1 MFSVLKK
8 ISDFAGTR
16 RGLLK
21 KSMAVAFLGA
31 VFAALQFAALML
43 TLDILVGGVDLRIW
57 PVIGVMMVSVVGR
70 AACSYWST
78 NAETET
84 GYFMVAE
91 KRIHIGDRLRYI
103 PMGYFNDNSL
113 GNITAVVTTTLS
125 DVENNAARCL
135 VSVIGGFLNTLGLC
149 LGLTVADWRLGLLAI
164 VGILAYLGVTELS
177 QRAMLK
183 TGPARQHAQMNLVE
197 AVLEYIQGMS
207 VVKSYGLDK
216 DSGQAVQRTVD
227 ESCDKALSLEK
238 SVIPWMGLR
247 QVVVRVFSV
256 AIAVCALAFYSG
268 GTLSL
273 ARCLLMLVASFM
285 LYAEL
290 ESAGN
295 MADNLQMLGASMDKA
310 NSIDDTPVMDIDGA
324 ELTTAD
330 ASVEFQDV
338 SFAYGDRTI
347 LDHVSLTVP
356 SGSTTAVVG
365 PSGGGKTTLCNLIAR
380 FWDVQSGKITVGG
393 YDVREYKLDSLMKNI
408 SMVFQSVYLFNDT
421 VENNIKFGRPD
432 ATHEQVVAAARAACC
447 HDFIM
452 ALPDGYD
459 TVLGEGGGSL
469 SGGEKQRISIARAM
483 LKDAPI
489 VILDEAT
496 ASVDP
501 ENEAELQAAISALT
515 RGKTLIMIAHR
526 LNTVRNA
533 DQILVLSGGH
543 IVQRGTAM
551 RTKSWTGKGQ
561 ECTHT
566 RNGCEQSKHTSH
578 PDIKRTRR
586 SRSWD
591 THLTRRCVAG
601 IGNIRKVEICT
612 GISSGRLCIHRSK
625 RRRRWPT
632 IMPMGATIRKPLRPW
647 DMSTG
652 IVCGNGCWKRGRRR
666 DRLVCRGE
674 MS

>member
-43 TLDILVGGVDLRIW
+43 TLDILVGGADLRIW
-57 PVIGVMMVSVVGR
+57 PVIGVMVVSVVGR

-164 VGILAYLGVTELS
+164 AGILAYLGVTELS

-238 SVIPWMGLR
+238 SVVPWMGLR

-324 ELTTAD
+324 ELTPAD
-330 ASVEFQDV
+330 TSVEFQDV

-356 SGSTTAVVG
+356 SGSITAVVG

-496 ASVDP
+496 ASVDQ

-543 IVQRGTAM
+543 IVQRGTH
-551 RTKSWTGKGQ
+551 Q
-561 ECTHT
+561 ELMAQGGLYADFVGV
-566 RNGCEQSKHTSH
+566 RQEALRWKL
-578 PDIKRTRR
+578 
-586 SRSWD
+586 D
-591 THLTRRCVAG
+591 T
-601 IGNIRKVEICT
+601 
-612 GISSGRLCIHRSK
+612 
-625 RRRRWPT
+625 
-632 IMPMGATIRKPLRPW
+632 
-647 DMSTG
+647 
-652 IVCGNGCWKRGRRR
+652 
-666 DRLVCRGE
+666 
-674 MS
+674 

>member
-43 TLDILVGGVDLRIW
+43 TLDILVGGADLRIW
-57 PVIGVMMVSVVGR
+57 PVIGVMVVSVVGR

-149 LGLTVADWRLGLLAI
+149 LGLTVAEWRLGLLAI

-356 SGSTTAVVG
+356 SGSITAVVG

-533 DQILVLSGGH
+533 NQILVLSGGH
-543 IVQRGTAM
+543 IVQRGTH
-551 RTKSWTGKGQ
+551 Q
-561 ECTHT
+561 ELMAQGGLYADFVGV
-566 RNGCEQSKHTSH
+566 RQEALRWKL
-578 PDIKRTRR
+578 
-586 SRSWD
+586 D
-591 THLTRRCVAG
+591 T
-601 IGNIRKVEICT
+601 
-612 GISSGRLCIHRSK
+612 
-625 RRRRWPT
+625 
-632 IMPMGATIRKPLRPW
+632 
-647 DMSTG
+647 
-652 IVCGNGCWKRGRRR
+652 
-666 DRLVCRGE
+666 
-674 MS
+674 

>member
-149 LGLTVADWRLGLLAI
+149 LGLTVAEWRLGLLAI

-356 SGSTTAVVG
+356 SGSITAVVG

-380 FWDVQSGKITVGG
+380 FWDVQGGKITVGG
-393 YDVREYKLDSLMKNI
+393 HDVREYKLDSLMKNI

-543 IVQRGTAM
+543 IVQRGTH
-551 RTKSWTGKGQ
+551 Q
-561 ECTHT
+561 ELMAQGGLYADFVGV
-566 RNGCEQSKHTSH
+566 RQEALRWKL
-578 PDIKRTRR
+578 
-586 SRSWD
+586 D
-591 THLTRRCVAG
+591 T
-601 IGNIRKVEICT
+601 
-612 GISSGRLCIHRSK
+612 
-625 RRRRWPT
+625 
-632 IMPMGATIRKPLRPW
+632 
-647 DMSTG
+647 
-652 IVCGNGCWKRGRRR
+652 
-666 DRLVCRGE
+666 
-674 MS
+674 

>member
-43 TLDILVGGVDLRIW
+43 TLDILVGGADLRIW
-57 PVIGVMMVSVVGR
+57 PVIGVMVVSVVGR

-164 VGILAYLGVTELS
+164 AGILAYLGVTELS

-238 SVIPWMGLR
+238 SVVPWMGLR

-324 ELTTAD
+324 ELTPAD
-330 ASVEFQDV
+330 TSVEFQDV

-356 SGSTTAVVG
+356 SGSITAVVG

-533 DQILVLSGGH
+533 NQILVLSGGR
-543 IVQRGTAM
+543 IVQRGTH
-551 RTKSWTGKGQ
+551 Q
-561 ECTHT
+561 ELMAQGGLYADFVGV
-566 RNGCEQSKHTSH
+566 RQEALRWKL
-578 PDIKRTRR
+578 
-586 SRSWD
+586 D
-591 THLTRRCVAG
+591 T
-601 IGNIRKVEICT
+601 
-612 GISSGRLCIHRSK
+612 
-625 RRRRWPT
+625 
-632 IMPMGATIRKPLRPW
+632 
-647 DMSTG
+647 
-652 IVCGNGCWKRGRRR
+652 
-666 DRLVCRGE
+666 
-674 MS
+674 

>member
-43 TLDILVGGVDLRIW
+43 TLDILVGGADLHIW
-57 PVIGVMMVSVVGR
+57 PVIGMMVVSVVGR

-164 VGILAYLGVTELS
+164 AGILAYLGVTELS

-238 SVIPWMGLR
+238 SVVPWMGLR

-256 AIAVCALAFYSG
+256 AIAVCAMAFYSG

-324 ELTTAD
+324 ELTPAD
-330 ASVEFQDV
+330 TSVEFQDV

-356 SGSTTAVVG
+356 SGSITAVVG

-543 IVQRGTAM
+543 IVQRGTH
-551 RTKSWTGKGQ
+551 Q
-561 ECTHT
+561 ELMAQGGLYADFVGV
-566 RNGCEQSKHTSH
+566 RQEALRWKL
-578 PDIKRTRR
+578 
-586 SRSWD
+586 D
-591 THLTRRCVAG
+591 T
-601 IGNIRKVEICT
+601 
-612 GISSGRLCIHRSK
+612 
-625 RRRRWPT
+625 
-632 IMPMGATIRKPLRPW
+632 
-647 DMSTG
+647 
-652 IVCGNGCWKRGRRR
+652 
-666 DRLVCRGE
+666 
-674 MS
+674 

>member
-43 TLDILVGGVDLRIW
+43 TLDILVGGADLRIW
-57 PVIGVMMVSVVGR
+57 PVIGVMVVSVVGR

-164 VGILAYLGVTELS
+164 AGILAYLGVTELA

-238 SVIPWMGLR
+238 SVVPWMGLR

-324 ELTTAD
+324 ELTPAD
-330 ASVEFQDV
+330 TSVEFQDV

-356 SGSTTAVVG
+356 SGSITAVVG

-515 RGKTLIMIAHR
+515 RGKTLIMSAHR

-543 IVQRGTAM
+543 IVQRGTH
-551 RTKSWTGKGQ
+551 Q
-561 ECTHT
+561 ELMAQGGLYADFVGV
-566 RNGCEQSKHTSH
+566 RQEALRWKL
-578 PDIKRTRR
+578 
-586 SRSWD
+586 D
-591 THLTRRCVAG
+591 T
-601 IGNIRKVEICT
+601 
-612 GISSGRLCIHRSK
+612 
-625 RRRRWPT
+625 
-632 IMPMGATIRKPLRPW
+632 
-647 DMSTG
+647 
-652 IVCGNGCWKRGRRR
+652 
-666 DRLVCRGE
+666 
-674 MS
+674 

>member
-43 TLDILVGGVDLRIW
+43 TLDILVGGADLRIW
-57 PVIGVMMVSVVGR
+57 PVIGVMVVSVVGR

-164 VGILAYLGVTELS
+164 AGILAYLGVTELS

-238 SVIPWMGLR
+238 SVVPWMGLR

-324 ELTTAD
+324 ELTPAD
-330 ASVEFQDV
+330 TSVEFQDV

-356 SGSTTAVVG
+356 SGSITAVVG

-515 RGKTLIMIAHR
+515 RGKTLIVIAHR

-543 IVQRGTAM
+543 IVQRGTH
-551 RTKSWTGKGQ
+551 Q
-561 ECTHT
+561 ELMAQGGLYADFVGV
-566 RNGCEQSKHTSH
+566 RQEALRWKL
-578 PDIKRTRR
+578 
-586 SRSWD
+586 D
-591 THLTRRCVAG
+591 T
-601 IGNIRKVEICT
+601 
-612 GISSGRLCIHRSK
+612 
-625 RRRRWPT
+625 
-632 IMPMGATIRKPLRPW
+632 
-647 DMSTG
+647 
-652 IVCGNGCWKRGRRR
+652 
-666 DRLVCRGE
+666 
-674 MS
+674 

>member
-43 TLDILVGGVDLRIW
+43 TLDILVGGADLRIW
-57 PVIGVMMVSVVGR
+57 PVIGVMVVSVVGR

-164 VGILAYLGVTELS
+164 AGILAYLGVTELS

-238 SVIPWMGLR
+238 SVVPWMGLR

-324 ELTTAD
+324 ELTPAD
-330 ASVEFQDV
+330 TSVEFQDV

-356 SGSTTAVVG
+356 SGSITAVVG

-469 SGGEKQRISIARAM
+469 SGGEKQRISIARAV

-543 IVQRGTAM
+543 IVQRGTH
-551 RTKSWTGKGQ
+551 Q
-561 ECTHT
+561 ELMAQGGLYADFVGV
-566 RNGCEQSKHTSH
+566 RQEALRWKL
-578 PDIKRTRR
+578 
-586 SRSWD
+586 D
-591 THLTRRCVAG
+591 T
-601 IGNIRKVEICT
+601 
-612 GISSGRLCIHRSK
+612 
-625 RRRRWPT
+625 
-632 IMPMGATIRKPLRPW
+632 
-647 DMSTG
+647 
-652 IVCGNGCWKRGRRR
+652 
-666 DRLVCRGE
+666 
-674 MS
+674 

>member
-43 TLDILVGGVDLRIW
+43 TLDILVGGADLRIW
-57 PVIGVMMVSVVGR
+57 PVIGVMVVSVVGR

-164 VGILAYLGVTELS
+164 AGILAYLGVTELS

-238 SVIPWMGLR
+238 SVVPWMGLR

-324 ELTTAD
+324 ELTPAD
-330 ASVEFQDV
+330 TSVEFQDV

-356 SGSTTAVVG
+356 SGSITAVVG

-380 FWDVQSGKITVGG
+380 FWDVQIGKITVGG

-543 IVQRGTAM
+543 IVQRGTH
-551 RTKSWTGKGQ
+551 Q
-561 ECTHT
+561 ELMAQGGLYADFVGV
-566 RNGCEQSKHTSH
+566 RQEALRWKL
-578 PDIKRTRR
+578 
-586 SRSWD
+586 D
-591 THLTRRCVAG
+591 T
-601 IGNIRKVEICT
+601 
-612 GISSGRLCIHRSK
+612 
-625 RRRRWPT
+625 
-632 IMPMGATIRKPLRPW
+632 
-647 DMSTG
+647 
-652 IVCGNGCWKRGRRR
+652 
-666 DRLVCRGE
+666 
-674 MS
+674 

>member
-43 TLDILVGGVDLRIW
+43 TLDILVGGADLRIW
-57 PVIGVMMVSVVGR
+57 PVIGVMVVSVVGR

-164 VGILAYLGVTELS
+164 AGILAYLGVTELS

-238 SVIPWMGLR
+238 SVVPWMGLR

-324 ELTTAD
+324 ELTPAD
-330 ASVEFQDV
+330 TSVEFQDV

-356 SGSTTAVVG
+356 SGSITAVVG

-515 RGKTLIMIAHR
+515 KGKTLIMIAHR

-533 DQILVLSGGH
+533 NQILVLSGGH
-543 IVQRGTAM
+543 IVQRGTH
-551 RTKSWTGKGQ
+551 Q
-561 ECTHT
+561 ELMAQGGLYADFVGV
-566 RNGCEQSKHTSH
+566 RQEALRWKL
-578 PDIKRTRR
+578 
-586 SRSWD
+586 D
-591 THLTRRCVAG
+591 T
-601 IGNIRKVEICT
+601 
-612 GISSGRLCIHRSK
+612 
-625 RRRRWPT
+625 
-632 IMPMGATIRKPLRPW
+632 
-647 DMSTG
+647 
-652 IVCGNGCWKRGRRR
+652 
-666 DRLVCRGE
+666 
-674 MS
+674 

>member
-43 TLDILVGGVDLRIW
+43 TLDILVGGADLRIW
-57 PVIGVMMVSVVGR
+57 PVIGVMVVSVVGR

-78 NAETET
+78 NAETER

-164 VGILAYLGVTELS
+164 AGILAYLGVTELS

-183 TGPARQHAQMNLVE
+183 TGPARQHAQMSLVE

-238 SVIPWMGLR
+238 SVVPWMGLR

-324 ELTTAD
+324 ELTPAD
-330 ASVEFQDV
+330 TSVEFQDV

-356 SGSTTAVVG
+356 SGSITAVVG

-543 IVQRGTAM
+543 IVQRGTH
-551 RTKSWTGKGQ
+551 Q
-561 ECTHT
+561 ELMAQGGLYADFVGV
-566 RNGCEQSKHTSH
+566 RQEALRWKL
-578 PDIKRTRR
+578 
-586 SRSWD
+586 D
-591 THLTRRCVAG
+591 T
-601 IGNIRKVEICT
+601 
-612 GISSGRLCIHRSK
+612 
-625 RRRRWPT
+625 
-632 IMPMGATIRKPLRPW
+632 
-647 DMSTG
+647 
-652 IVCGNGCWKRGRRR
+652 
-666 DRLVCRGE
+666 
-674 MS
+674 

>member
-8 ISDFAGTR
+8 ISDFAGIR

-43 TLDILVGGVDLRIW
+43 TLDILVGGADLRIW
-57 PVIGVMMVSVVGR
+57 PVIGVMVVSVVGR

-164 VGILAYLGVTELS
+164 AGILAYLGVTELS

-238 SVIPWMGLR
+238 SVVPWMGLR

-324 ELTTAD
+324 ELTPAD
-330 ASVEFQDV
+330 TSVEFQDV

-356 SGSTTAVVG
+356 SGSITAVVG

-393 YDVREYKLDSLMKNI
+393 HDVREYKLDSLMKNI

-489 VILDEAT
+489 VILDEVT

-543 IVQRGTAM
+543 IVQRGTH
-551 RTKSWTGKGQ
+551 Q
-561 ECTHT
+561 ELMAQGGLYADFVGV
-566 RNGCEQSKHTSH
+566 RQEALRWKL
-578 PDIKRTRR
+578 
-586 SRSWD
+586 D
-591 THLTRRCVAG
+591 T
-601 IGNIRKVEICT
+601 
-612 GISSGRLCIHRSK
+612 
-625 RRRRWPT
+625 
-632 IMPMGATIRKPLRPW
+632 
-647 DMSTG
+647 
-652 IVCGNGCWKRGRRR
+652 
-666 DRLVCRGE
+666 
-674 MS
+674 

>member
-238 SVIPWMGLR
+238 SVVPWMGLR
-247 QVVVRVFSV
+247 QVVVRVLSV

-324 ELTTAD
+324 ELTPAD
-330 ASVEFQDV
+330 TSVEFQDV

-356 SGSTTAVVG
+356 SGSITAVVG

-543 IVQRGTAM
+543 IVQRGTH
-551 RTKSWTGKGQ
+551 Q
-561 ECTHT
+561 ELMAQGGLYADFVGV
-566 RNGCEQSKHTSH
+566 RQEALRWKL
-578 PDIKRTRR
+578 
-586 SRSWD
+586 D
-591 THLTRRCVAG
+591 T
-601 IGNIRKVEICT
+601 
-612 GISSGRLCIHRSK
+612 
-625 RRRRWPT
+625 
-632 IMPMGATIRKPLRPW
+632 
-647 DMSTG
+647 
-652 IVCGNGCWKRGRRR
+652 
-666 DRLVCRGE
+666 
-674 MS
+674 

>member
-43 TLDILVGGVDLRIW
+43 TLDILVGGADLRIW
-57 PVIGVMMVSVVGR
+57 PVIGVMVVSVVGR

-164 VGILAYLGVTELS
+164 AGILAYLGVTELS

-238 SVIPWMGLR
+238 SVVPWMGLR

-324 ELTTAD
+324 ELTPAD
-330 ASVEFQDV
+330 TSVEFQDV
-338 SFAYGDRTI
+338 SFASGDRTI

-356 SGSTTAVVG
+356 SGSITAVVG

-543 IVQRGTAM
+543 IVQRGTH
-551 RTKSWTGKGQ
+551 Q
-561 ECTHT
+561 EL
-566 RNGCEQSKHTSH
+566 RAQGGLYADFVGVRQEALRWKL
-578 PDIKRTRR
+578 
-586 SRSWD
+586 D
-591 THLTRRCVAG
+591 T
-601 IGNIRKVEICT
+601 
-612 GISSGRLCIHRSK
+612 
-625 RRRRWPT
+625 
-632 IMPMGATIRKPLRPW
+632 
-647 DMSTG
+647 
-652 IVCGNGCWKRGRRR
+652 
-666 DRLVCRGE
+666 
-674 MS
+674 

>member
-43 TLDILVGGVDLRIW
+43 TLDILVGGADLRIW
-57 PVIGVMMVSVVGR
+57 PVIGVMVVSVVGR

-164 VGILAYLGVTELS
+164 AGILAFLGVTELS

-238 SVIPWMGLR
+238 SVVPWMGLR

-324 ELTTAD
+324 ELTPAD
-330 ASVEFQDV
+330 TSVEFQDV

-356 SGSTTAVVG
+356 SGSITAVVG

-543 IVQRGTAM
+543 IVQRGTH
-551 RTKSWTGKGQ
+551 Q
-561 ECTHT
+561 ELMAQGGLYADFVGV
-566 RNGCEQSKHTSH
+566 RQEALRWKL
-578 PDIKRTRR
+578 
-586 SRSWD
+586 D
-591 THLTRRCVAG
+591 T
-601 IGNIRKVEICT
+601 
-612 GISSGRLCIHRSK
+612 
-625 RRRRWPT
+625 
-632 IMPMGATIRKPLRPW
+632 
-647 DMSTG
+647 
-652 IVCGNGCWKRGRRR
+652 
-666 DRLVCRGE
+666 
-674 MS
+674 

>member
-43 TLDILVGGVDLRIW
+43 TLDILVGGADLRIW
-57 PVIGVMMVSVVGR
+57 PVIGVMVVSVVGR

-149 LGLTVADWRLGLLAI
+149 LGLTVAEWRLGLLAI

-238 SVIPWMGLR
+238 SVVPWMGLR

-324 ELTTAD
+324 ELTPAD
-330 ASVEFQDV
+330 TSVEFQDV

-356 SGSTTAVVG
+356 SGSITAVVG

-543 IVQRGTAM
+543 IVQRGTH
-551 RTKSWTGKGQ
+551 Q
-561 ECTHT
+561 ELMAQGGLYADFVGV
-566 RNGCEQSKHTSH
+566 RQEALRWKL
-578 PDIKRTRR
+578 
-586 SRSWD
+586 D
-591 THLTRRCVAG
+591 T
-601 IGNIRKVEICT
+601 
-612 GISSGRLCIHRSK
+612 
-625 RRRRWPT
+625 
-632 IMPMGATIRKPLRPW
+632 
-647 DMSTG
+647 
-652 IVCGNGCWKRGRRR
+652 
-666 DRLVCRGE
+666 
-674 MS
+674 

>member
-43 TLDILVGGVDLRIW
+43 TLDILVGGADLRIW
-57 PVIGVMMVSVVGR
+57 PVIGVMVVSVVGR

-164 VGILAYLGVTELS
+164 AGILAYLGVTELS

-227 ESCDKALSLEK
+227 EGCDKALSLEK
-238 SVIPWMGLR
+238 SVVPWMGLR

-324 ELTTAD
+324 ELTPAD
-330 ASVEFQDV
+330 TSVEFQDV

-356 SGSTTAVVG
+356 SGSITAVVG

-543 IVQRGTAM
+543 IVQRGTH
-551 RTKSWTGKGQ
+551 Q
-561 ECTHT
+561 ELMAQGGLYADFVGV
-566 RNGCEQSKHTSH
+566 RQEALRWKL
-578 PDIKRTRR
+578 
-586 SRSWD
+586 D
-591 THLTRRCVAG
+591 T
-601 IGNIRKVEICT
+601 
-612 GISSGRLCIHRSK
+612 
-625 RRRRWPT
+625 
-632 IMPMGATIRKPLRPW
+632 
-647 DMSTG
+647 
-652 IVCGNGCWKRGRRR
+652 
-666 DRLVCRGE
+666 
-674 MS
+674 

>member
-43 TLDILVGGVDLRIW
+43 TLDILVGGADLRIW
-57 PVIGVMMVSVVGR
+57 PVIGVMVVSVVGR

-149 LGLTVADWRLGLLAI
+149 LGLTVAEWRLGLLAI
-164 VGILAYLGVTELS
+164 VGILAYLGVTALS
-177 QRAMLK
+177 QRGMLK

-238 SVIPWMGLR
+238 SVVPWMGLR

-310 NSIDDTPVMDIDGA
+310 NSIDDPLVMDVEGA
-324 ELTTAD
+324 ELRPAD
-330 ASVEFQDV
+330 TSVEFQDV

-347 LDHVSLTVP
+347 LAHVSLTVP
-356 SGSTTAVVG
+356 SGSITAVVG

-469 SGGEKQRISIARAM
+469 PGGEKQRIFIARAM

-489 VILDEAT
+489 VILDEVT

-533 DQILVLSGGH
+533 NQILVLSGGH
-543 IVQRGTAM
+543 IVQRGTH
-551 RTKSWTGKGQ
+551 Q
-561 ECTHT
+561 ELMAQGGLYADFVGV
-566 RNGCEQSKHTSH
+566 RQEALRWKL
-578 PDIKRTRR
+578 
-586 SRSWD
+586 D
-591 THLTRRCVAG
+591 T
-601 IGNIRKVEICT
+601 
-612 GISSGRLCIHRSK
+612 
-625 RRRRWPT
+625 
-632 IMPMGATIRKPLRPW
+632 
-647 DMSTG
+647 
-652 IVCGNGCWKRGRRR
+652 
-666 DRLVCRGE
+666 
-674 MS
+674 

>member
-43 TLDILVGGVDLRIW
+43 TLDILVGGADLRIW
-57 PVIGVMMVSVVGR
+57 PVIGVMVVSVVGR

-149 LGLTVADWRLGLLAI
+149 LGLTVADWGLGLLAI
-164 VGILAYLGVTELS
+164 AGILAYLGVTDLS

-238 SVIPWMGLR
+238 SVVPWMGLR

-324 ELTTAD
+324 ELTPAD
-330 ASVEFQDV
+330 TSVEFQDV

-356 SGSTTAVVG
+356 SGSITAVVG

-543 IVQRGTAM
+543 IVQRGTH
-551 RTKSWTGKGQ
+551 Q
-561 ECTHT
+561 ELMAQGGLYADFVGV
-566 RNGCEQSKHTSH
+566 RQEALRWKL
-578 PDIKRTRR
+578 
-586 SRSWD
+586 D
-591 THLTRRCVAG
+591 T
-601 IGNIRKVEICT
+601 
-612 GISSGRLCIHRSK
+612 
-625 RRRRWPT
+625 
-632 IMPMGATIRKPLRPW
+632 
-647 DMSTG
+647 
-652 IVCGNGCWKRGRRR
+652 
-666 DRLVCRGE
+666 
-674 MS
+674 

>member
-43 TLDILVGGVDLRIW
+43 TLDILVGGADLRIW
-57 PVIGVMMVSVVGR
+57 PVIGVMVVSVVGR

-164 VGILAYLGVTELS
+164 AGILAYLGVTELS

-216 DSGQAVQRTVD
+216 DSGQTVQRTVD

-238 SVIPWMGLR
+238 SVVPWMGLR

-324 ELTTAD
+324 ELTPAD
-330 ASVEFQDV
+330 TSVEFQDV
-338 SFAYGDRTI
+338 SLAYGDRTI

-356 SGSTTAVVG
+356 SGSITAVVG

-432 ATHEQVVAAARAACC
+432 ATHEQVVATARAACC

-543 IVQRGTAM
+543 IVQRGTH
-551 RTKSWTGKGQ
+551 Q
-561 ECTHT
+561 ELMAQGGLYADFVGV
-566 RNGCEQSKHTSH
+566 RQEALRWKL
-578 PDIKRTRR
+578 
-586 SRSWD
+586 D
-591 THLTRRCVAG
+591 T
-601 IGNIRKVEICT
+601 
-612 GISSGRLCIHRSK
+612 
-625 RRRRWPT
+625 
-632 IMPMGATIRKPLRPW
+632 
-647 DMSTG
+647 
-652 IVCGNGCWKRGRRR
+652 
-666 DRLVCRGE
+666 
-674 MS
+674 

>member
-31 VFAALQFAALML
+31 VFAARQFAALML
-43 TLDILVGGVDLRIW
+43 TLDILVGGADLRIW
-57 PVIGVMMVSVVGR
+57 PVIGVMVVSVVGR

-164 VGILAYLGVTELS
+164 AGILAYLGVTELS

-238 SVIPWMGLR
+238 SVVPWMGLR

-324 ELTTAD
+324 ELTPAD
-330 ASVEFQDV
+330 TSVEFQDV

-356 SGSTTAVVG
+356 SGSITAVVG

-543 IVQRGTAM
+543 IVQRGTH
-551 RTKSWTGKGQ
+551 Q
-561 ECTHT
+561 ELMAQGGLYADFVGV
-566 RNGCEQSKHTSH
+566 RQEALRWKL
-578 PDIKRTRR
+578 
-586 SRSWD
+586 D
-591 THLTRRCVAG
+591 T
-601 IGNIRKVEICT
+601 
-612 GISSGRLCIHRSK
+612 
-625 RRRRWPT
+625 
-632 IMPMGATIRKPLRPW
+632 
-647 DMSTG
+647 
-652 IVCGNGCWKRGRRR
+652 
-666 DRLVCRGE
+666 
-674 MS
+674 

>member
-43 TLDILVGGVDLRIW
+43 TLDILVGGADLRIW
-57 PVIGVMMVSVVGR
+57 PVIGVIVVSVVGR

-164 VGILAYLGVTELS
+164 AGILAYLGVTELS

-238 SVIPWMGLR
+238 SVVPWMGLR

-324 ELTTAD
+324 ELTPAD
-330 ASVEFQDV
+330 TSVEFQDV

-356 SGSTTAVVG
+356 SGSITAVVG

-543 IVQRGTAM
+543 IVQRGTH
-551 RTKSWTGKGQ
+551 Q
-561 ECTHT
+561 ELMAQGGLYADFVGV
-566 RNGCEQSKHTSH
+566 RQEALRWKL
-578 PDIKRTRR
+578 
-586 SRSWD
+586 D
-591 THLTRRCVAG
+591 T
-601 IGNIRKVEICT
+601 
-612 GISSGRLCIHRSK
+612 
-625 RRRRWPT
+625 
-632 IMPMGATIRKPLRPW
+632 
-647 DMSTG
+647 
-652 IVCGNGCWKRGRRR
+652 
-666 DRLVCRGE
+666 
-674 MS
+674 

>member
-43 TLDILVGGVDLRIW
+43 TLDILVGGADLRIW
-57 PVIGVMMVSVVGR
+57 PVIGVMVVSVVGR

-324 ELTTAD
+324 ELTPAD
-330 ASVEFQDV
+330 TSVEFQDV

-356 SGSTTAVVG
+356 SGSITAVVG

-543 IVQRGTAM
+543 IVQRGTH
-551 RTKSWTGKGQ
+551 Q
-561 ECTHT
+561 ELMAQGGLYADFVGV
-566 RNGCEQSKHTSH
+566 RQEALRWKL
-578 PDIKRTRR
+578 
-586 SRSWD
+586 D
-591 THLTRRCVAG
+591 T
-601 IGNIRKVEICT
+601 
-612 GISSGRLCIHRSK
+612 
-625 RRRRWPT
+625 
-632 IMPMGATIRKPLRPW
+632 
-647 DMSTG
+647 
-652 IVCGNGCWKRGRRR
+652 
-666 DRLVCRGE
+666 
-674 MS
+674 

>member
-43 TLDILVGGVDLRIW
+43 TLDILVGGADLRIW
-57 PVIGVMMVSVVGR
+57 PVIGVMVVSVVGR

-164 VGILAYLGVTELS
+164 AGILAYLGVTELS

-183 TGPARQHAQMNLVE
+183 TGPARQHAQMNLVK

-238 SVIPWMGLR
+238 SVVPWMGLR

-324 ELTTAD
+324 ELTPAD
-330 ASVEFQDV
+330 TSVEFQDV

-356 SGSTTAVVG
+356 SGSITAVVG

-533 DQILVLSGGH
+533 NQILVLSGGH
-543 IVQRGTAM
+543 IVQRGTH
-551 RTKSWTGKGQ
+551 Q
-561 ECTHT
+561 ELMAQGGLYADFVGV
-566 RNGCEQSKHTSH
+566 RQEALRWKL
-578 PDIKRTRR
+578 
-586 SRSWD
+586 D
-591 THLTRRCVAG
+591 T
-601 IGNIRKVEICT
+601 
-612 GISSGRLCIHRSK
+612 
-625 RRRRWPT
+625 
-632 IMPMGATIRKPLRPW
+632 
-647 DMSTG
+647 
-652 IVCGNGCWKRGRRR
+652 
-666 DRLVCRGE
+666 
-674 MS
+674 